1 MSRVVAVGGINLDT
15 VARIDAEQTPFT
27 SNLGRTRR
35 ASGGVARN
43 VAENLARLGVEVF
56 LVGAVGR
63 DASGDTLLSE
73 LEFSG
78 VDVTEVRRVAE
89 PTDTYTAVVDA
100 AGDLV
105 IGVAD
110 MTAVRTLR
118 PDHLPPGLLG
128 SADWLV
134 LDANLPV
141 ETIAGLLD
149 RAREAG
155 VAVALDPVS
164 VDKAGRLGDLDPMTV
179 HTFTPNLGELAAFT
193 GTAVLSEAVAT
204 AHGRGID
211 VIWLREGMAGS
222 TLYHRGTGPESVPA
236 IPTRVIDATGAG
248 DAMLA
253 GYLHQR
259 CLGRTLARAAA
270 FGAAT
275 ACLTVAVPGAVRPDL
290 SVALVEQT
298 LTEERTR

>member
-15 VARIDAEQTPFT
+15 VARIDAAPTPFT
-27 SNLGRTRR
+27 SNPGRTLRNP
-35 ASGGVARN
+35 GGVARN
-43 VAENLARLGVEVF
+43 VAENLARLGVEVS
-56 LVGAVGR
+56 LVGAVGQ
-63 DASGDTLLSE
+63 DVSGEMLLSD
-73 LEFSG
+73 LARSG

-89 PTDTYTAVVDA
+89 PTDTYTAVLDA

-105 IGVAD
+105 IGVSD
-110 MTAVRTLR
+110 MTAVGTLR
-118 PDHLPPGLLG
+118 TEHLAPDLLQ

-179 HTFTPNLGELAAFT
+179 HTFTPNLDELRAFT
-193 GTAVLSEAVAT
+193 GTAKLGDAVAI
-204 AHGRGID
+204 AHERG
-211 VIWLREGMAGS
+211 VSVVWLREGLAGS
-222 TLYHRGTGPESVPA
+222 TLHQRGGAPEAVPA
-236 IPTRVIDATGAG
+236 IPTRVVDVTGAG

-253 GYLHQR
+253 GYLHQL
-259 CLGRTLARAAA
+259 CLGRPLARAAA

-275 ACLTVAVPGAVRPDL
+275 ACLTVAVTSAVRPDL
-290 SVALVEQT
+290 SVELVQQT
-298 LTEERTR
+298 LSEGRVR